1 MLRSFFLVSVIFQC
15 LNFSVSA
22 AGRHLDTEME
32 SSLIT
37 SQPQSQSRLPTYDET
52 PGTTRPVNTSE
63 QPDAAFCLLCCG
75 KTYVKPTPELEKLW
89 KDIAQYQKT
98 LSSLENQLKI
108 LEGNNPQDRSILTLN
123 NKIDGINR
131 EIQSRKPGFNTE
143 IEELYKRQEGT
154 NFAIRWCWNPC
165 AIVIGLSAL
174 PFGLEFVPGIWP
186 SLFPTIKWATP
197 LAGVGLTCLTAC
209 CKKYSDENDQAYRN
223 QSTICEDQSTICES
237 MKRD

>member
-75 KTYVKPTPELEKLW
+75 KTFVRPNSELTTLAEN
-89 KDIAQYQKT
+89 IAQYEKT
-98 LSSLENQLKI
+98 LNSWSDELKNLENDSPSDPSIPALKSNIKGI
-108 LEGNNPQDRSILTLN
+108 LKEIDDRTKDSQQQIGDLN
-123 NKIDGINR
+123 
-131 EIQSRKPGFNTE
+131 T
-143 IEELYKRQEGT
+143 RQERV
-154 NFAIRWCWNPC
+154 NFTTRWIWNPLTAVG
-165 AIVIGLSAL
+165 AISAL
-174 PFGLEFVPGIWP
+174 SPLLQFTPWVSSTLV
-186 SLFPTIKWATP
+186 PTIAGGIC
-197 LAGVGLTCLTAC
+197 GVGSGVTLMIGC
-209 CKKYSDENDQAYRN
+209 CKKYRDENKNASETQGFLFRKKD
-223 QSTICEDQSTICES
+223 
-237 MKRD
+237 